1 MEDLKKK
8 ETSVDDAAKVQSA
21 EQAKGTPETD
31 AKPIDPDYPL
41 THVPKSARR
50 SFFSVAAVLLGITFF
65 SPTMNTGAQ
74 IAAAFTF
81 KDLIW
86 ISLVGN
92 LILGVYV
99 AANCAIGAKTG
110 LTSAMLSRYTLGT
123 IGSKWVSF
131 LLGGTQIGWYA
142 YVSSYVGQMFAVAF
156 NVPQHAI
163 WFTLFWAL
171 VFGVT
176 ALWGYEAIE
185 KVAIV
190 AVPALLILVIYIPIV
205 ASQSAGGFSA
215 LFNVMPTEEMSVA
228 TALTAIMGT
237 FASMGTQPATGQIL
251 KICSRRLLVWIRCI
265 HDRQYDHA
273 RSRCCRRIGLQR
285 VGLCRHHDEHGRCC
299 NGVGFDHFDAE
310 HLDDGARGRLRLGC
324 CRRRNVQ

>member
-1 MEDLKKK
+1 MEDLKKT
-8 ETSVDDAAKVQSA
+8 EAAADEAAKVQSA
-21 EQAKGTPETD
+21 EQANVAPGAEE
-31 AKPIDPDYPL
+31 KPVDPDYPL
-41 THVPKSARR
+41 THVPLSARR

-142 YVSSYVGQMFAVAF
+142 YVSAYVGQMFAVAF
-156 NVPQHAI
+156 NVPQYAV
-163 WFTLFWAL
+163 WFTLFWAI

-185 KVAIV
+185 KVAVI

-205 ASQSAGGFSA
+205 ATRAAGGFSE
-215 LFNVMPTEEMSVA
+215 L
-228 TALTAIMGT
+228 
-237 FASMGTQPATGQIL
+237 
-251 KICSRRLLVWIRCI
+251 
-265 HDRQYDHA
+265 
-273 RSRCCRRIGLQR
+273 
-285 VGLCRHHDEHGRCC
+285 
-299 NGVGFDHFDAE
+299 
-310 HLDDGARGRLRLGC
+310 
-324 CRRRNVQ
+324 